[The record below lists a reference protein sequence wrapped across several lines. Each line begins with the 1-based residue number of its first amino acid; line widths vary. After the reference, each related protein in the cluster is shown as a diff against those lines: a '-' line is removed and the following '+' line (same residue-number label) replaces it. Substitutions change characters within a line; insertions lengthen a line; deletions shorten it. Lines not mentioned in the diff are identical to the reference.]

1 MRYMEIRRHD
11 GGSNP
16 IRNAGFFPKPKMWWR
31 ELMSRRTPSTFLAM
45 LAVFVLSVAAIP
57 QAEAE
62 ETEAVRAPIERLSE
76 VLLEVMQ
83 EARELGY
90 EGRYDRL
97 EPVLAE
103 TFNFPFM
110 TRVAVGRDWA
120 NLSRDEQAHLVELFS
135 DMSVA
140 NFAARFDGYSGETFE
155 LLGERPG
162 PREAILVETR
172 LVRPRGTPVGL
183 DYLLREFPDGWQII
197 DVFLDSRFSELA
209 RQRAEFAAVLRDRGY
224 AGLVATIESKIEQ
237 LASGTG

>member
-1 MRYMEIRRHD
+1 MKAM
-11 GGSNP
+11 
-16 IRNAGFFPKPKMWWR
+16 FFPKPKMWR
-31 ELMSRRTPSTFLAM
+31 EQPMSRRPFGTFLAI
-45 LAVFVLSVAAIP
+45 LSVFMLSVAAIP

-76 VLLEVMQ
+76 TLLEVMQ

-90 EGRYDRL
+90 EGRYERL
-97 EPVLAE
+97 EPVLSE

-120 NLSRDEQAHLVELFS
+120 NLSPEEQARLVELFS
-135 DMSVA
+135 DMSIA
-140 NFAARFDGYSGETFE
+140 TFAARFDGYSGETFE

-172 LVRPRGTPVGL
+172 LVRPRAAPVGL
-183 DYLLREFPDGWQII
+183 DYLLREFPDGWRII

-224 AGLVATIESKIEQ
+224 SGLVATIENKIQE